1 MICRP
6 SLSLHKA
13 LLALAGALALAACSD
28 ARQVLPP
35 MERALAALDQGDGFG
50 AELALRELLESGTP
64 PEALAAFFGQAELQ
78 QGQPIEARK
87 WLGEGRFTD
96 QTAGHGFHMLGRLE
110 MREGQLPAAGQAFD
124 RAIRFTPENPRLWVD
139 IGRLRYLGGEQTSAV
154 QAAIKA
160 VELGP
165 GDPEA
170 LMFRGQLARD
180 AQGMHE
186 ALPWFQQAIDAKGND
201 PDLLAEYAATLGE
214 AGETA
219 KLLEVV
225 RQMTAIDPGNP
236 RAYYLQAVVAAR
248 GGRFGLA
255 RRLLL
260 RSGDQATN
268 SPAGMLLSGV
278 IDLET
283 GNYASAA
290 QELDRLYR
298 QQPENRRV
306 RDLLARALAMGGSH
320 RELVHRF
327 ASVARS
333 KSASPYL
340 QTLVAR
346 SHEALGERSEAATL
360 LDLASQRRS
369 GNLVAMRP
377 QDAVSGN
384 GAGDAMSGPDVL
396 TLVRARIASGS
407 PGGAVGAA
415 SAFLARFPG
424 SADALALSGDAQLFA
439 GNVGKAL
446 SYYQQSAR
454 IRQSWPLMR
463 RRLAA
468 LSAMGQPNEGA
479 MLLQGFLAGH
489 QNMVEP
495 SFLLARAQFNSDN
508 LPQAAVLLDHALNLG
523 GDGDPEILSLRAVV
537 ALGMDEQQLARSL
550 AERALELQPTH
561 PASLR
566 AMAAV
571 GNPGLAKALLAKAE
585 RIDRDARR
593 ARR

>member
-1 MICRP
+1 MIFRP
-6 SLSLHKA
+6 SLSLHTA
-13 LLALAGALALAACSD
+13 LLALASAVALTACS
-28 ARQVLPP
+28 AAKPAQPP
-35 MERALAALDQGDGFG
+35 MERALAALEQGDGFG
-50 AELALRELLESGTP
+50 AELALRELLDNGTP
-64 PEALAAFFGQAELQ
+64 PDALAAFLGQAELQ

-87 WLGEGRFTD
+87 WLGDGRFTED
-96 QTAGHGFHMLGRLE
+96 TAGHGFHMLGRLE
-110 MREGQLPAAGQAFD
+110 MREGLLPAAGQAFD

-165 GDPEA
+165 EEPEA
-170 LMFRGQLARD
+170 LVFRGQLARD
-180 AQGMHE
+180 AEGMHE
-186 ALPWFQQAIDAKGND
+186 ALPWFQQAIDEKGD
-201 PDLLAEYAATLGE
+201 DLDLLAEYAATLGE
-214 AGETA
+214 AGETG
-219 KLLEVV
+219 KLLAAV
-225 RQMTAIDPGNP
+225 RQMTATDPGNP

-248 GGRFGLA
+248 AGRFGLA

-306 RDLLARALAMGGSH
+306 RDLLARSLAMGGSH

-327 ASVARS
+327 AGMARL

-346 SHEALGERSEAATL
+346 SHEALGERSDAAAL
-360 LDLASQRRS
+360 LDLAGQRRS

-377 QDAVSGN
+377 LKAVAGN
-384 GAGDAMSGPDVL
+384 VTRDAMSGPDVL
-396 TLVRARIASGS
+396 ALVRAQITSGS

-415 SAFLARFPG
+415 NGFLSRFPG
-424 SADALALSGDAQLFA
+424 SADALALAGDAQLSA
-439 GNVGKAL
+439 GNVGKAV

-468 LSAMGQPNEGA
+468 LSAMGRSNEA
-479 MLLQGFLAGH
+479 LTLLQGFLAGH
-489 QNMVEP
+489 QNLVEP
-495 SFLLARAQFNSDN
+495 SLLLARAQFDSGN
-508 LPQAAVLLDHALNLG
+508 LAQAAVLLDHALNLG

-537 ALGMDEQQLARSL
+537 ALGMGEPQLARSL
-550 AERALELQPTH
+550 AQRAFELQPIH

-566 AMAAV
+566 ALAAV
-571 GNPGLAKALLAKAE
+571 SDPVLAKALLTKAE
-585 RIDRDARR
+585 RLDRGAGRVRR
-593 ARR
+593 